1 MGNGES
7 LVVVRLGQNGDEAPM
22 VFEVLERAGLL
33 GEVFEDEVEMVE
45 PGAVSFRVPR
55 ERMTAVVLALEC
67 SGFPDVKAYEV
78 QTSRDA

>member
-1 MGNGES
+1 
-7 LVVVRLGQNGDEAPM
+7 
-22 VFEVLERAGLL
+22 
-33 GEVFEDEVEMVE
+33 MVE